1 MLFIIVI
8 NFKAH
13 KVKVQEI
20 KKKTKKKKNIFI
32 KQKREYIIYIDKMP
46 LENKKRNY
54 KISPKC
60 YLLALGGSAFWL
72 SWEAGTFLA

>member
-20 KKKTKKKKNIFI
+20 KKKNIFI
-32 KQKREYIIYIDKMP
+32 KQKKEYIIYIDRMP
-46 LENKKRNY
+46 LQNKKRNY

-60 YLLALGGSAFWL
+60 YFLALGGSAFWL
-72 SWEAGTFLA
+72 GWEAGTFLA